1 MDALANAM
9 VAAILQ
15 WMYQI
20 NTLYTLNSHNI
31 ICQLHL
37 NKAGGKQGKMNR
49 LDKTEKQKI
58 QNIRNMGES
67 R

>member
-9 VAAILQ
+9 VAAISQ

-49 LDKTEKQKI
+49 LDKTEK
-58 QNIRNMGES
+58 
-67 R
+67 